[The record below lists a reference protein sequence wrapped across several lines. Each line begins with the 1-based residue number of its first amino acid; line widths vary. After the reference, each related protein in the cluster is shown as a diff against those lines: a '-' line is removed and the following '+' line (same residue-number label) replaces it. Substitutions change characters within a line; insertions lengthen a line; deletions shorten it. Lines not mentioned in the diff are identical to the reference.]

1 MLQPLQPL
9 LVGDLFPGLHR
20 ELMDLLRG
28 LNEEDWDR
36 PTIARRW
43 RVRDIAAHLLDVSLR
58 RLSQHRDRARFAPP
72 DPPIGGYGDLVRY
85 IDHLNAVWIEA
96 AQRISPRMLI
106 ELLDLTGPQVAAFL
120 ASLDPFEPAVIS
132 VAWAGE
138 EVSANWFD
146 IAREY
151 TEHWHHQAQIRDA
164 VGAPGLLSRQWL
176 HPLLDASVRALPHA
190 YRGVDAPE
198 GAAVVLE
205 VTGEAGEA
213 GGLWTLLRRAAGWE
227 LFQGED
233 AAAGPAACRL
243 TLDGDT
249 AWRLLY
255 NALSPDEAAARVAV
269 AGDRA
274 FAGPLLRARSVMVAV
289 PAAGTA

>member
-1 MLQPLQPL
+1 MSQPLVPLQPL
-9 LVGDLFPGLHR
+9 LVADLFPGLHR
-20 ELMDLLRG
+20 ELIGLLRG
-28 LNEEDWDR
+28 LAEEDWER
-36 PTIARRW
+36 PTVAGRW
-43 RVRDIAAHLLDVSLR
+43 RVRDVAAHLLDVSLR
-58 RLSQHRDRARFAPP
+58 RLSLHRDRGRFPP
-72 DPPIGGYGDLVRY
+72 PEPPIGGYDDLVRY
-85 IDHLNAVWIEA
+85 IDRLNAVWIEA
-96 AQRISPRMLI
+96 AQRISPRMLT
-106 ELLDLTGPQVAAFL
+106 ELLEITGPQLADFL

-164 VGAPGLLSRQWL
+164 VGAPGLLSRRWL
-176 HPLLDASVRALPHA
+176 HPLLDASVRALPNA
-190 YRGVDAPE
+190 YRGVEAPE
-198 GAAVVLE
+198 GTAVVLE

-213 GGLWTLLRRAAGWE
+213 DGMWTLLRRAAGWE

-233 AAAGPAACRL
+233 AGAGPAACRL

-255 NALSPDEAAARVAV
+255 NALPPEEAAARVAV
-269 AGDRA
+269 AGDPA
-274 FAGPLLRARSVMVAV
+274 LAGPLLRTRSVMVAA
-289 PAAGTA
+289 PS